1 MMKNPTAMN
10 QVIPEPRSR
19 PRTPNAIPLDTW
31 VLVPVFGLSGL
42 IPRKTREPT
51 AAPIVTDQNAAHQP
65 RPNAMGS
72 APNSMFP

>member
-42 IPRKTREPT
+42 IPRKTREPI
-51 AAPIVTDQNAAHQP
+51 AAPMVTDQNAAHQP
-65 RPNAMGS
+65 SPNAMGS